1 MTDKILASTPRDIW
15 DVILRKIELPYLKV
29 LSTVSRF
36 FRTLTERQV
45 WEDLRLKITEKW
57 RQQRGSEILKDVTDK
72 LKHVHSLTIFCESYV
87 IHDEFVFERMF
98 TDISKNCVNLQEL
111 DLEEYRG
118 QVTITF
124 LNDLY
129 KNCPNLWSL
138 KFGTAVPKKISETNT
153 KGKKGGKTID
163 MLQGFDKL
171 FKAST
176 TSLQSLNMAISLSDK
191 QVEPQQYVE
200 FLRKVLSKSPNLKSL
215 ALSNVANQKAG
226 FSTQLLRNVVLP
238 LFDTH
243 TSLRVFQLKGCWGS
257 YNLHKDEVEMLF
269 SKFGTLEELEFSELK
284 PLKVEEGSGAETDA
298 SSVLDLISSHCTAI
312 QALKWSFECRKLK
325 EDKFSLFTLANLKRF
340 QISCL
345 CYTVPDST
353 YSAVVISSVI

>member
-15 DVILRKIELPYLKV
+15 DVTLRKIELPYIKV

-36 FRTLTERQV
+36 FRTLTERHV

-57 RQQRGSEILKDVTDK
+57 RQQRGSEIFKGVADK

-118 QVTITF
+118 QVTITL

-129 KNCPNLWSL
+129 KNCPNLRSL
-138 KFGTAVPKKISETNT
+138 KFDTVVPKPISETNT

-163 MLQGFDKL
+163 ILQGFGKL
-171 FKAST
+171 FKANT
-176 TSLQSLNMAISLSDK
+176 TSLQTLKMAISLSDK

-200 FLRKVLSKSPNLKSL
+200 FLHKVLAKSPNLKTL

-226 FSTQLLRNVVLP
+226 FSTQLLRDVVLP
-238 LFDTH
+238 LFDMH
-243 TSLRVFQLKGCWGS
+243 TSLRVLKLEGYWGAYS
-257 YNLHKDEVEMLF
+257 LHKDEVEKLF
-269 SKFGTLEELEFSELK
+269 SKFGTLEELEFSGLK
-284 PLKVEEGSGAETDA
+284 PLKVEEGNGTETDA

-312 QALKWSFECRKLK
+312 QALRWNVECRKLN
-325 EDKFSLFTLANLKRF
+325 EDKFSLVTLVNLKRF
-340 QISCL
+340 QLSCL
-345 CYTVPDST
+345 GYTVPDST